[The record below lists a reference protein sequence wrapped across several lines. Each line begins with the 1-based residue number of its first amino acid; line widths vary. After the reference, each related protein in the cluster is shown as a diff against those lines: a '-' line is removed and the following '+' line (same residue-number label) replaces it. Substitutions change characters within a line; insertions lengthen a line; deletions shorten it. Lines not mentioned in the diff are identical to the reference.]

1 MASYTRGSASKFWE
15 KVRQLLTVNPESN
28 TGVPI
33 PGVYRTPS
41 PGSQPETY
49 VRPSTKHSDVA
60 QNYYFNRDARRNYP
74 RLAVYSQNDVAKLI
88 AASHL
93 KRIIFSI
100 ISKIVPNI
108 SITAG
113 DQDASKESTTTEI
126 TIPEKL
132 ELTEVI
138 ASSPVLYS
146 ADKLPPAPPTLL
158 TYHWKKSKD
167 VDDPDPGVYWPMKM
181 VS

>member
-93 KRIIFSI
+93 K
-100 ISKIVPNI
+100 